1 MAAARKEKSRI
12 AREESRIRWVRSG
25 MATPK
30 SWQKGVWARCNETI
44 GASLNLRG
52 YGFRGQGFF
61 SLKLPCT
68 VMKQSSDYLGL
79 IHVVSGEANG
89 TKIEAE
95 LKHLIDNKWEWTIRQ
110 IAKRDCISTF
120 PNKNILETFSKSKRI
135 ELALHNIVAQVS
147 KAERV

>member
-1 MAAARKEKSRI
+1 MA
-12 AREESRIRWVRSG
+12 V
-25 MATPK
+25 
-30 SWQKGVWARCNETI
+30 RCNEAI

-61 SLKLPCT
+61 SLKLPGT

-79 IHVVSGEANG
+79 IHLVSGEANG
-89 TKIEAE
+89 TMIEAE
-95 LKHLIDNKWEWTIRQ
+95 LKHLIDNKWEWTIRE
-110 IAKRDCISTF
+110 IAERDCIATF